1 MRKLKLFA
9 LGAALCAALSGCVF
23 NFGGPAAQLAP
34 AETQPMQEEQ
44 RPVYTDPAEEAPADE
59 AAAGESPDICTL
71 PEAPDV
77 PTVIITTDIEDG
89 FFDEVCSYTFEI
101 PDIEDNDDPAL
112 EKIDDFFDT
121 FEDSLEAYC
130 GTTVYNTAQERSTV
144 AHVTG
149 AFTAAQDAGRL
160 TVHYTLTETYGDQP
174 DAAVERTRTL
184 VFDVTTGELVEDS
197 AG

>member
-9 LGAALCAALSGCVF
+9 LGAALCALLTACAVQI
-23 NFGGPAAQLAP
+23 GPAAQLAP
-34 AETQPMQEEQ
+34 AETQPAQDAQ
-44 RPVYTDPAEEAPADE
+44 RPAYTEPAGETPAETPARE
-59 AAAGESPDICTL
+59 L
-71 PEAPDV
+71 PVEEVPAEKDA
-77 PTVIITTDIEDG
+77 PTVIISTGVEDG
-89 FFDEVCSYTFEI
+89 FFDEVCSYRLEI

-112 EKIDDFFDT
+112 EKLEDFFDT

-149 AFTAAQDAGRL
+149 AFTAAQDAERL

>member
-9 LGAALCAALSGCVF
+9 LGAALCALLTACAVQI
-23 NFGGPAAQLAP
+23 GPAAQLAP

-44 RPVYTDPAEEAPADE
+44 RPAYTEPAGETPARELPVEEVPAEKDA
-59 AAAGESPDICTL
+59 
-71 PEAPDV
+71 
-77 PTVIITTDIEDG
+77 PTVIISTGVEDG
-89 FFDEVCSYTFEI
+89 FFDEVCSYRLEI

-112 EKIDDFFDT
+112 EKLEDFFDT

-130 GTTVYNTAQERSTV
+130 GTTVYNTAQERNTV
-144 AHVTG
+144 ANVTG
-149 AFTAAQDAGRL
+149 TFTAAQDAGRL

>member
-1 MRKLKLFA
+1 MKKLKLCA
-9 LGAALCAALSGCVF
+9 LGAALCLALTACAVQV
-23 NFGGPAAQLAP
+23 GPAAQLAP
-34 AETQPMQEEQ
+34 AETQPMQDEQ
-44 RPVYTDPAEEAPADE
+44 RPAYTEPAGETPAEAPARE
-59 AAAGESPDICTL
+59 L
-71 PEAPDV
+71 PVEEVPAEKDA
-77 PTVIITTDIEDG
+77 PTVIISTDVEDG
-89 FFDEVCSYTFEI
+89 FFDEVCSYRLEI
-101 PDIEDNDDPAL
+101 PDIEDDDPAL
-112 EKIDDFFDT
+112 EKLEDFFDT

-149 AFTAAQDAGRL
+149 AFTAAQEAEKL

>member
-9 LGAALCAALSGCVF
+9 LGAALCALLTACAVQI
-23 NFGGPAAQLAP
+23 GPAAQLAP

-44 RPVYTDPAEEAPADE
+44 RPVYTDPAEQTPAETPARELPVEEAPAK
-59 AAAGESPDICTL
+59 
-71 PEAPDV
+71 DV
-77 PTVIITTDIEDG
+77 PTVIITTDTEDG
-89 FFDEVCSYTFEI
+89 FFDEVCSYRLEI

-112 EKIDDFFDT
+112 EKIEDFFDD
-121 FEDSLEAYC
+121 FEDSLENYC
-130 GTTVYNTAQERSTV
+130 GTTVYNEAQTRNTV
-144 AHVTG
+144 ANVTG
-149 AFTAAQDAGRL
+149 AFTAAQEAEKL

>member
-9 LGAALCAALSGCVF
+9 LGAALCALLTACAVQV
-23 NFGGPAAQLAP
+23 GPAAQLAP
-34 AETQPMQEEQ
+34 AETQPMQDAQ
-44 RPVYTDPAEEAPADE
+44 RPAYTEPAREAPA
-59 AAAGESPDICTL
+59 
-71 PEAPDV
+71 EAPARELPVEEVPAEKDA
-77 PTVIITTDIEDG
+77 PTVIISTGVEDG
-89 FFDEVCSYTFEI
+89 FFDEVCSYRLEI

-112 EKIDDFFDT
+112 EKIEDFFDD

>member
-9 LGAALCAALSGCVF
+9 LGAALCALLTACAVQI
-23 NFGGPAAQLAP
+23 GPAAQLAP
-34 AETQPMQEEQ
+34 AETQPAQDAQ
-44 RPVYTDPAEEAPADE
+44 RPAYTEPAEEKPAREIPVED
-59 AAAGESPDICTL
+59 A
-71 PEAPDV
+71 
-77 PTVIITTDIEDG
+77 PTVIISTDVEDG
-89 FFDEVCSYTFEI
+89 FFDEVCSYRLEM

-112 EKIDDFFDT
+112 EKLEDYFDT
-121 FEDSLEAYC
+121 FENSLETYC
-130 GTTVYNTAQERSTV
+130 GTTVYNTAQERNTV
-144 AHVTG
+144 ANVTG
-149 AFTAAQDAGRL
+149 TFTAAQDAERL

>member
-9 LGAALCAALSGCVF
+9 LGAALCALLTACAVQI
-23 NFGGPAAQLAP
+23 GPAAQLAP
-34 AETQPMQEEQ
+34 AETQPAQDTQ
-44 RPVYTDPAEEAPADE
+44 LPAYTEPAEEKPVRELPVEEVPAE
-59 AAAGESPDICTL
+59 K
-71 PEAPDV
+71 DV
-77 PTVIITTDIEDG
+77 PTVIISTGVEDG
-89 FFDEVCSYTFEI
+89 FFDEVCSYRLEM

-112 EKIDDFFDT
+112 EKIEDFFDD
-121 FEDSLEAYC
+121 FEDSLENYC
-130 GTTVYNTAQERSTV
+130 GTTVYNEAQTRNTV
-144 AHVTG
+144 ANVTG
-149 AFTAAQDAGRL
+149 AFTAAQEAEKL

>member
-44 RPVYTDPAEEAPADE
+44 RPVYTDPAEQTPAETPARELPVEEAPAK
-59 AAAGESPDICTL
+59 
-71 PEAPDV
+71 DV
-77 PTVIITTDIEDG
+77 PTVIITTDTEDG
-89 FFDEVCSYTFEI
+89 FFDEVCSYRLEI

-112 EKIDDFFDT
+112 EKIEDFFDD
-121 FEDSLEAYC
+121 FEDSLENYC
-130 GTTVYNTAQERSTV
+130 GTTVYNEAQTRNTV
-144 AHVTG
+144 ANVTG
-149 AFTAAQDAGRL
+149 AFTAAQEAEKL

-174 DAAVERTRTL
+174 GAAVERTRTL

>member
-9 LGAALCAALSGCVF
+9 LGAALCALLTACAVQI
-23 NFGGPAAQLAP
+23 GPAAQTTP
-34 AETQPMQEEQ
+34 AETQPAQDAQ
-44 RPVYTDPAEEAPADE
+44 RPAYTEPAGETPAEAPARE
-59 AAAGESPDICTL
+59 L
-71 PEAPDV
+71 PVEEVPAEKDV
-77 PTVIITTDIEDG
+77 PTVIISTDVEDG
-89 FFDEVCSYTFEI
+89 FFDEVCSYRLEM

-112 EKIDDFFDT
+112 EKLEDFFDT

-130 GTTVYNTAQERSTV
+130 GTTVYNTAQERTTV

-174 DAAVERTRTL
+174 DAPVERTRTL

>member
-44 RPVYTDPAEEAPADE
+44 RPVYTDPAEQTPAETPARELPVEEAPAK
-59 AAAGESPDICTL
+59 
-71 PEAPDV
+71 DV
-77 PTVIITTDIEDG
+77 PTVIITTDTEDG
-89 FFDEVCSYTFEI
+89 FFDEVCSYRLEI

-112 EKIDDFFDT
+112 EKLENFFDT

>member
-1 MRKLKLFA
+1 MKKLKLCA
-9 LGAALCAALSGCVF
+9 LGAALCLALTACAVQV
-23 NFGGPAAQLAP
+23 GPAAQLAP
-34 AETQPMQEEQ
+34 AETQPMQDEQ
-44 RPVYTDPAEEAPADE
+44 RPAYTEPAGETPAEAPARELPVEEAPAK
-59 AAAGESPDICTL
+59 
-71 PEAPDV
+71 DV
-77 PTVIITTDIEDG
+77 PTVIITTDTEDG
-89 FFDEVCSYTFEI
+89 FFDEVCSYRLEI

-112 EKIDDFFDT
+112 EKLEDFFDT

>member
-9 LGAALCAALSGCVF
+9 LGAALCALLAACAGQA
-23 NFGGPAAQLAP
+23 GPSVELTP
-34 AETQPMQEEQ
+34 ASTQPAQDTQ
-44 RPVYTDPAEEAPADE
+44 RPAYTEPAGQTPAREIPVEEAPAQD
-59 AAAGESPDICTL
+59 A
-71 PEAPDV
+71 
-77 PTVIITTDIEDG
+77 PTVIISTGVEDG
-89 FFDEVCSYTFEI
+89 FFDEVCSYRLEI
-101 PDIEDNDDPAL
+101 PNIEDNDDPAL
-112 EKIDDFFDT
+112 EKLEDFFDT

-130 GTTVYNTAQERSTV
+130 GTTVYNTAQTRSTV

-149 AFTAAQDAGRL
+149 AFTAAQEAEKL

>member
-9 LGAALCAALSGCVF
+9 LGAALCALLTACAVQI
-23 NFGGPAAQLAP
+23 GPAAQLAP

-44 RPVYTDPAEEAPADE
+44 RPAYTEPAGETPAETPARELPVEEAPAK
-59 AAAGESPDICTL
+59 
-71 PEAPDV
+71 DV
-77 PTVIITTDIEDG
+77 PTVIITTDTEDG
-89 FFDEVCSYTFEI
+89 FFDEVCSYRLEM

-112 EKIDDFFDT
+112 EKIEDFFDT

-144 AHVTG
+144 ANVTG

>member
-44 RPVYTDPAEEAPADE
+44 RPVYTDPAEQTPAETPARELPVEEAPAK
-59 AAAGESPDICTL
+59 
-71 PEAPDV
+71 DV
-77 PTVIITTDIEDG
+77 PTVIITTDTEDG
-89 FFDEVCSYTFEI
+89 FFDEVCSYRLEI

-112 EKIDDFFDT
+112 EKIEDFFDD
-121 FEDSLEAYC
+121 FEDSLENYC
-130 GTTVYNTAQERSTV
+130 GTTVYNEAQTRNTV
-144 AHVTG
+144 ANVTG
-149 AFTAAQDAGRL
+149 TFTAAQDAGRL

>member
-9 LGAALCAALSGCVF
+9 LGAALCALLTACAVQI
-23 NFGGPAAQLAP
+23 GPAAQLAP

-44 RPVYTDPAEEAPADE
+44 HPVYTDPAEQTPAETPARELPVEEAPAK
-59 AAAGESPDICTL
+59 
-71 PEAPDV
+71 DV
-77 PTVIITTDIEDG
+77 PTVIITTDTEDG
-89 FFDEVCSYTFEI
+89 FFDEVCSYRLEI

-112 EKIDDFFDT
+112 EKLEDFFDT

-149 AFTAAQDAGRL
+149 AFTAAQEAEKL

>member
-9 LGAALCAALSGCVF
+9 LGAALCLALTACAVQI
-23 NFGGPAAQLAP
+23 GPAAQTTP
-34 AETQPMQEEQ
+34 AETQPAQDAQ
-44 RPVYTDPAEEAPADE
+44 RPAYTEPAGETPAETPARELPVEEAPAK
-59 AAAGESPDICTL
+59 
-71 PEAPDV
+71 DV
-77 PTVIITTDIEDG
+77 PTVIITTDTEDG
-89 FFDEVCSYTFEI
+89 FFDEVCSYRLEI

-112 EKIDDFFDT
+112 EKLEDFFDT

-149 AFTAAQDAGRL
+149 AFTAAQDAERL

-174 DAAVERTRTL
+174 DAPVERTRTL

>member
-9 LGAALCAALSGCVF
+9 LGAALCALLTACAVQI
-23 NFGGPAAQLAP
+23 GPAAQLAP
-34 AETQPMQEEQ
+34 AETQPAQDTQ
-44 RPVYTDPAEEAPADE
+44 RPAYTEPAGETPARELPVEEVPAEK
-59 AAAGESPDICTL
+59 
-71 PEAPDV
+71 DV
-77 PTVIITTDIEDG
+77 PTVIISTGVEDG
-89 FFDEVCSYTFEI
+89 FFDEVCSYRLEI

-112 EKIDDFFDT
+112 EKLEDFFDT

-149 AFTAAQDAGRL
+149 AFTAAQEAEKL
-160 TVHYTLTETYGDQP
+160 TVHYTLTESYGDQP

>member
-1 MRKLKLFA
+1 MKKLKVFA

-23 NFGGPAAQLAP
+23 NFGGPAAQLTP

-44 RPVYTDPAEEAPADE
+44 RPVYTDPAEQTPAETPARELPVEEAPAK
-59 AAAGESPDICTL
+59 
-71 PEAPDV
+71 DV
-77 PTVIITTDIEDG
+77 PTVIITTDTEDG
-89 FFDEVCSYTFEI
+89 FFDEVCSYRLEI

-112 EKIDDFFDT
+112 EKLEDFFDT

>member
-9 LGAALCAALSGCVF
+9 LGAALCALLTACAVQV
-23 NFGGPAAQLAP
+23 GPAAQLAP

-44 RPVYTDPAEEAPADE
+44 RPAYTEPAGETPARELPVEEVPAEKDA
-59 AAAGESPDICTL
+59 
-71 PEAPDV
+71 
-77 PTVIITTDIEDG
+77 PTVIISTDVEDG
-89 FFDEVCSYTFEI
+89 FFDEVCSYRLEI

-112 EKIDDFFDT
+112 EKLEDFFDT

-130 GTTVYNTAQERSTV
+130 GTTVYNTAQTRSTV

-149 AFTAAQDAGRL
+149 AFTAAQEAEKL

>member
-1 MRKLKLFA
+1 MNRFKIFA

-44 RPVYTDPAEEAPADE
+44 RPVYTDPAEQTPAETPARELPVEEAPAK
-59 AAAGESPDICTL
+59 
-71 PEAPDV
+71 DV
-77 PTVIITTDIEDG
+77 PTVIITTDTEDG
-89 FFDEVCSYTFEI
+89 FFDEVCSYRLEI

-112 EKIDDFFDT
+112 EKIEDFFDT

-149 AFTAAQDAGRL
+149 AFTAAQDTGRL

-184 VFDVTTGELVEDS
+184 VFDVTTGKLVEDS

>member
-9 LGAALCAALSGCVF
+9 LGAALCALLTACAVQI
-23 NFGGPAAQLAP
+23 GPAAQLAP

-44 RPVYTDPAEEAPADE
+44 RPVYTDPAEQTPAETPARELPVEEAPAK
-59 AAAGESPDICTL
+59 
-71 PEAPDV
+71 DV
-77 PTVIITTDIEDG
+77 PTVIITTDTEDG
-89 FFDEVCSYTFEI
+89 FFDEVCSYRLEI

-112 EKIDDFFDT
+112 EKIEDFFDT

-144 AHVTG
+144 ANVTG